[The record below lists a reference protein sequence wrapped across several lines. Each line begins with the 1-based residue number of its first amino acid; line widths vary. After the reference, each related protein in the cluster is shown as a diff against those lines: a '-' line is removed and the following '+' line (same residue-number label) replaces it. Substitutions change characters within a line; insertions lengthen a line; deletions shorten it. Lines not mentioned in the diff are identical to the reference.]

1 MKTLFSSFHNPSFWT
16 ITEYTERAIMK
27 LGHELIPF
35 DDREFI
41 IPGRVRQRMGSL
53 HKWDLK
59 RLNRKLVSLASLVKP
74 DLCFVAGGNRILPET
89 LKTLKSQ
96 GIKTVLWTVDA
107 PRNFR
112 PILEAASFYDHIFC
126 GGTEAQELLARAG
139 FQKTLWLPFAC
150 DPDIHKPVET
160 SSEEKAEWGSD
171 VVFIGS
177 FYPHRAQIL
186 EKITDFDL
194 KVWGPGWKKLPR
206 GSALKKRTTD
216 KKLKPGEWV
225 KILSSSKINLAIH
238 FQDGTTPC
246 YQASPRV
253 YEALACRSFLLV
265 DEQRDVKSLFQDGKH
280 LALFKDSED
289 LREKIDYYLSHA
301 DKRKEMAAQGY
312 EEVIHKHTYMNRM
325 EKMFSIIEA
334 DK

>member
-1 MKTLFSSFHNPSFWT
+1 MKTLFCSFHNPSFWT

-41 IPGRVRQRMGSL
+41 IPGRVRQRVGLL

-74 DLCFVAGGNRILPET
+74 ELCLVAGGNRILPET
-89 LKTLKSQ
+89 LRILKSQ
-96 GIKTVLWTVDA
+96 AIKTVLWTVDA
-107 PRNFR
+107 PRKFR
-112 PILEAASFYDHIFC
+112 PILEAAPFYDHIFC

-139 FQKTLWLPFAC
+139 FRKTHWLPFAC

-160 SSEEKAEWGSD
+160 SPQEKTEWGSD
-171 VVFIGS
+171 VAFIGS
-177 FYPHRAQIL
+177 FYPNRAQIL
-186 EKITDFDL
+186 EKIADFDL
-194 KVWGPGWKKLPR
+194 RVWGPGWKKLPR
-206 GSALKKRTTD
+206 GSALKKRTTAQ
-216 KKLKPGEWV
+216 KLKPGEWI
-225 KILSSSKINLAIH
+225 KILSSSAINLAIH
-238 FQDGTTPC
+238 FQDGKTPC

-289 LREKIDYYLSHA
+289 LPKKIDYYLNHA
-301 DKRKEMAAQGY
+301 EERKKMAAQGY
-312 EEVIHKHTYMNRM
+312 EEVIHKHAYMNRM

>member
-1 MKTLFSSFHNPSFWT
+1 MKTLFSGFHNPSFWT

-41 IPGRVRQRMGSL
+41 IPGRVRQRMGFL

-74 DLCFVAGGNRILPET
+74 ELCLVAGGNRILPET
-89 LKTLKSQ
+89 LKILKSQ
-96 GIKTVLWTVDA
+96 AIKTVLWTVDA
-107 PRNFR
+107 PREFR
-112 PILEAASFYDHIFC
+112 PILEAAIYYDHIFC
-126 GGTEAQELLARAG
+126 GGTEAQELLAQAG
-139 FQKTLWLPFAC
+139 FQKTHWLPFAC

-160 SSEEKAEWGSD
+160 SPKEKAEWGSD
-171 VVFIGS
+171 VAFVGS
-177 FYPHRAQIL
+177 FYPNRAQIL
-186 EKITDFDL
+186 EKISDL
-194 KVWGPGWKKLPR
+194 ELRVWGPGWKKLQR
-206 GSALKKRTTD
+206 SSALKKRTTAQ
-216 KKLKPGEWV
+216 KLKPGEWI
-225 KILSSSKINLAIH
+225 KILSSSAINLAIH
-238 FQDGTTPC
+238 FQDGKTPC

-265 DEQRDVKSLFQDGKH
+265 DEQKDVKSLFQDGKH
-280 LALFKDSED
+280 LAFFKDSKD
-289 LREKIDYYLSHA
+289 LREKIDYYLNHA
-301 DKRKEMAAQGY
+301 EERKKMAAHGY
-312 EEVIHKHTYMNRM
+312 EEVSHKHTYMDRM